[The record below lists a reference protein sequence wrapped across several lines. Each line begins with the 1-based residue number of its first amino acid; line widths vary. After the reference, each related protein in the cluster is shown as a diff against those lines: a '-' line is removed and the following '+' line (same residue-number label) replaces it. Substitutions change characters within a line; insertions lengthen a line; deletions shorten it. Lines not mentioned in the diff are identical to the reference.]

1 MRLPRQLDQVARVIS
16 SAANPRLKL
25 VRKLGTRRQREKLGL
40 FAAEGE
46 DLVEAALEGGWE
58 LEFAL
63 VDGERPPTLE
73 LPQAERVE
81 PQLLAAVSRLG
92 HSPRV
97 IGVFRARRPE
107 RSRPALG
114 LELWHVRDPGN
125 VGTLA
130 RAADAFGGYLALSEG
145 CADPFG
151 PKALRAS
158 TGSIFRVPLGEFSPE
173 GCVALLSQ
181 GAAPWSELDPSL
193 SRFVLGS
200 EREGLPDEVVA
211 ACAAS
216 ATIPLVGRA
225 ESLNVAM
232 AGTIALYDWVSG
244 TRR

>member
-63 VDGERPPTLE
+63 VDGERPPALE

-81 PQLLAAVSRLG
+81 PQVLAAVSRLG

>member
-1 MRLPRQLDQVARVIS
+1 MIS

-25 VRKLGTRRQREKLGL
+25 VRKLGMRRQREKLGL

-63 VDGERPPTLE
+63 IDAERPPALE
-73 LPQAERVE
+73 LPQAERVAPE
-81 PQLLAAVSRLG
+81 LLAAVSRLG

-97 IGVFRARRPE
+97 IGVFGTGRPERRRPE
-107 RSRPALG
+107 LG

-130 RAADAFGGYLALSEG
+130 RAADAFGAYLALSEG

-158 TGSIFRVPLGEFSPE
+158 TGSIFRVPLGEFSPD
-173 GCVALLSQ
+173 GCVALLSR
-181 GAAPWSELDPSL
+181 GAPPLSELDQSL
-193 SRFVLGS
+193 SRFVVGS

-211 ACAAS
+211 ACAAT
-216 ATIPLVGRA
+216 ATIPLVGPA
-225 ESLNVAM
+225 ESLNAAM
-232 AGTIALYDWVSG
+232 AGTIALFDWVS
-244 TRR
+244 RRRR

>member
-1 MRLPRQLDQVARVIS
+1 M
-16 SAANPRLKL
+16 ANPYRF
-25 VRKLGTRRQREKLGL
+25 RSHCRST
-40 FAAEGE
+40 
-46 DLVEAALEGGWE
+46 
-58 LEFAL
+58 
-63 VDGERPPTLE
+63 
-73 LPQAERVE
+73 
-81 PQLLAAVSRLG
+81 
-92 HSPRV
+92 PRT
-97 IGVFRARRPE
+97 
-107 RSRPALG
+107 PALG

>member
-1 MRLPRQLDQVARVIS
+1 VARVIS

-25 VRKLGTRRQREKLGL
+25 VRKLGMRRQREKLGL

-63 VDGERPPTLE
+63 VDAERPPVLE

-81 PQLLAAVSRLG
+81 PHLLAAVSRLG

-97 IGVFRARRPE
+97 IGVFKARRPE
-107 RSRPALG
+107 RPRPALG

-130 RAADAFGGYLALSEG
+130 RAADAFGAYLALSEG

-158 TGSIFRVPLGEFSPE
+158 TGSIFRVPLGEFSPD
-173 GCVALLSQ
+173 GCVALLSR
-181 GAAPWSELDPSL
+181 GASPLSELDQSL
-193 SRFVLGS
+193 SRFVVGS

-211 ACAAS
+211 ACAAT

-225 ESLNVAM
+225 ESLNAAM
-232 AGTIALYDWVSG
+232 AGTIALFDWVS
-244 TRR
+244 RRRR

>member
-63 VDGERPPTLE
+63 VDGERPPALE

-181 GAAPWSELDPSL
+181 GAAPLSELDPSL

-244 TRR
+244 RRR